1 MRYLK
6 FTPFAFFIAIVIT
19 LSSCKKDDESTTT
32 TTTTETYSVL
42 VTNAQDTTV
51 ANAVTI
57 SYASN
62 VPTVTNPYTA
72 NGVTVTTSEGVVT
85 VTSTSTTSINYVI
98 TGNAS
103 NGSVKINS
111 STPFGI
117 VLNGADIISQN
128 GPALN
133 LKSSQASSLTLVSN
147 TNNRLI
153 DNATNSVSTENG
165 ALYSNGNIV
174 INGNGRLISKGNYA
188 YAFSSRGGIAING
201 GIISITGAV
210 TSGVHAASYFEM
222 QAGSLA
228 VTSESSGIGV
238 ESGFIKNTGG
248 TLTVSSVNDG
258 LFTSYA
264 GSDVNIDPGIYLN
277 GGIITVSTSAD
288 AAIAMKS
295 SGAAVINNTDLV
307 RLTTVGIAAPA
318 MTISK
323 NLTITNANMTI
334 STTGTALANSTSTAI
349 TSSSGIIVGGNYQQ
363 DAGALTINNTGSGAK
378 SLEVTGTTTFNGGT
392 LTATTAGGTF
402 TSGSLSTTANAV
414 VSAGNLNVTGGTL
427 YLRTSGIGAKG
438 LVASTSLN
446 VSGNSTI
453 ESITYDDAVS
463 GTASATISNGSI
475 YCYSTAGNGI
485 YSGGTLSISG
495 GQIVSVGYNTAKGG
509 LNSNGNT
516 FNITGGT
523 IMSVGGTSSSPT
535 AATSTQRAV
544 LLTGASGSDQL
555 FHVETAA
562 GNALFTYRMPRTYT
576 QLQMLFSMPELAANT
591 TYSVYTGGSVTGGT
605 NFHNLYTGD
614 TYTRGTLY
622 TTFTT
627 NSILTAA
634 SQ

>member
-6 FTPFAFFIAIVIT
+6 FTPFALFIAIVT
-19 LSSCKKDDESTTT
+19 ALSSCKKDDDSTTT
-32 TTTTETYSVL
+32 TTTTETYSDL
-42 VTNAQDTTV
+42 VTNTQDTTV
-51 ANAVTI
+51 TNAVTI

-72 NGVTVTTSEGVVT
+72 SGVSITTSEGVVT
-85 VTSTSTTSINYVI
+85 VTSTSTTPINYVI

-103 NGSVKINS
+103 NGCVKINS

-133 LKSSQASSLTLVSN
+133 LQSSQASTITLVSN

-153 DNATNSVSTENG
+153 DNATNSITTENG
-165 ALYSNGNIV
+165 ALYSNGNID
-174 INGNGRLISKGNYA
+174 ISGNGRLISNGNYA
-188 YAFSSRGGIAING
+188 HAFASRGGIAIKG

-210 TSGVHAASYFEM
+210 TDGIHAANYFEM
-222 QAGSLA
+222 QGGSLSII
-228 VTSESSGIGV
+228 SESNGIGV
-238 ESGFIKNTGG
+238 ESGYIKNSSG
-248 TLTVSSVNDG
+248 TLTISSVNDG
-258 LFTSYA
+258 IFTSYA
-264 GSDVNIDPGIYLN
+264 GTDANVDPTIYLN
-277 GGIITVSTSAD
+277 GGITTITTTAD
-288 AAIAMKS
+288 AAVAMKS
-295 SGAAVINNTDLV
+295 SGSAVINNTNAI
-307 RLTTVGIAAPA
+307 RLTTSGVAAPA
-318 MTISK
+318 MSINK
-323 NLTITNANMTI
+323 NLTITNANLTI
-334 STTGTALANSTSTAI
+334 STTGTALLNSTSTAI
-349 TSSSGIIVGGNYQQ
+349 TASSGMVVGGNYQQ

-378 SLEVTGTTTFNGGT
+378 SLDVSGTTTFNGGT
-392 LTATTAGGTF
+392 LTATTTGGTF
-402 TSGSLSTTANAV
+402 TSGSLNTTANVV
-414 VSAGNLNVTGGTL
+414 VSAGNLSVNGGTL
-427 YLRTSGIGAKG
+427 YLTSSGIGAKG
-438 LVASTSLN
+438 LVGNSALSI
-446 VSGNSTI
+446 SGNNTI
-453 ESITYDDAVS
+453 EAITYDDGISGATAVS
-463 GTASATISNGSI
+463 VANGSV

-495 GQIVSVGYNTAKGG
+495 GQIVSAGYNTAKGG
-509 LNSNGNT
+509 LYNNGNT
-516 FNITGGT
+516 FTITGGT

-544 LLTGASGSDQL
+544 ILTGASGSDQL

-562 GNALFTYRMPRTYT
+562 GAALFTYRMPRTYT

-591 TYSVYTGGSVTGGT
+591 TYSIYTGGSVTGGT
-605 NFHNLYTGD
+605 NFHNFYTGD